1 MYVVLRYC
9 IVVKHVISHVVM
21 AVLMSSKYWTI
32 VSVSRES
39 DFLWTSS
46 MSLRILFFF
55 SPESLTSWKRK
66 FWMLQGLL
74 ISSVIKTLQ
83 VLRLL
88 PSSLQVSQESMSQNL
103 IQRTLGSLLRS
114 NASVVLRWLIRLD
127 VGQLSPVVSVI
138 QENLNL

>member
-9 IVVKHVISHVVM
+9 IVVKHVTLHVVM

-39 DFLWTSS
+39 DLLWTSF
-46 MSLRILFFF
+46 MSLSILFFF

-74 ISSVIKTLQ
+74 ISPVIKTLQ
-83 VLRLL
+83 ILLLL
-88 PSSLQVSQESMSQNL
+88 PSGLQVSQESMSQNL
-103 IQRTLGSLLRS
+103 IQRMLESLLRS

-127 VGQLSPVVSVI
+127 VGQLSPVFSVI